1 MCSVAKSTQGWPV
14 SEAQLVEQEVDY
26 LKVKGSCPATK
37 NGKKTWLKK
46 TGLLAP
52 LSMGGGFQTIIIL
65 FGVRYHK
72 NEPDIYSHL
81 FVTKAPLI

>member
-1 MCSVAKSTQGWPV
+1 MCGDAKSTQGWPV

-26 LKVKGSCPATK
+26 LKVKGSCPATE

-52 LSMGGGFQTIIIL
+52 LSMGGRFPTIIIL
-65 FGVRYHK
+65 FWGALSQ
-72 NEPDIYSHL
+72 E
-81 FVTKAPLI
+81 